1 MKNRKT
7 PRVHAG
13 AFGVPIHVK
22 KYQVDEVN
30 VIECQFLNPVNPAQ
44 SCKSCSIL

>member
-22 KYQVDEVN
+22 NYQVDEVN
-30 VIECQFLNPVNPAQ
+30 VIECQFLNPA
-44 SCKSCSIL
+44 